1 MQRLLLVDDEQ
12 NVLNALRRE
21 LAGDYAVEAFTSPQ
35 EALRRASESDFALVV
50 SDYRMP
56 DMDGVTFLENFGQ
69 IQPDAVRLILSGQA
83 DMEALIK
90 AINVTHIYRF
100 LSKPWSEADLKA
112 NILQGLDY
120 REAIL
125 ENRRFAEDYRRRFG
139 APPQEQERKLYR
151 VLLVSPD
158 EHAVTSMWRELTH
171 RSSYEGLYGAIRY
184 EMTHRPAYGGH
195 DFQLV
200 VDSSASPLEALESL
214 ENKSCDLVIA
224 DYAMPEMN
232 GVAFFGTLRQR
243 GVDSAFILVGESLDM
258 PTLSNAINQAH
269 IDNLL
274 KRSWN
279 GYELKS
285 AVMRALRYRDL
296 LLENRVLADSLRER
310 AGAAGKPE

>member
-21 LAGDYAVEAFTSPQ
+21 LAGDYAVETFASPQ
-35 EALRRASESDFALVV
+35 EALRRAGETDFALVI

-139 APPQEQERKLYR
+139 TPPQEQERKLYR

-158 EHAVTSMWRELTH
+158 EHAANSMWRELTH

-184 EMTHRPAYGGH
+184 EMTHRPTYGSH

-200 VDSSASPLEALESL
+200 VDSSESLGGALERL
-214 ENKSCDLVIA
+214 ENNGYDLVIA

-232 GVAFFGTLRQR
+232 GVAFFDKLRQA

-258 PTLSNAINQAH
+258 SALSNAINRVH

-285 AVMRALRYRDL
+285 AAMRALRYRDL
-296 LLENRVLADSLRER
+296 LLENRALADRLREQ
-310 AGAAGKPE
+310 AGAAEKPE